1 MPKEDS
7 IEIMGDVTVSLPNG
21 KFTVELENGVEI
33 TAHPSGKIRMN
44 KIRILVGDKVK
55 IEMSPYDLTQGRIVY
70 RYKN

>member
-44 KIRILVGDKVK
+44 KILIKAFSFSFLL
-55 IEMSPYDLTQGRIVY
+55 SLSWTS
-70 RYKN
+70 